1 MAQDW
6 RDQRDRPDD
15 RFRQVDPR
23 SRGREGGDYGSYRG
37 REGGPSRDDGYLDR
51 GYQGG
56 GWSNQGAGS
65 VSDSG
70 WHSPDDDFRNDYGT
84 GAGDVDRSEPRYGG
98 GRSQP
103 GFPSFGG
110 GAQGAGYGGGGRGVP
125 SSGGRGYNTSG
136 GAGYGLPGQSDIG
149 GYGAAYSGERVNMDQ
164 RGGLE
169 GGGME
174 RGGGLAGGGRGFAG
188 GYVEPGYASGDFRGQ
203 QGAFHE
209 ERGYGNRRD
218 DQGWWG
224 GPTGDRP
231 SWQRL
236 GEPGG
241 QQGQGSGEHRGR
253 GPRGYRRSD
262 QRIHDDVNDR
272 LTDDPMLDASEIDVE
287 VKDGEVTLTGTVDS
301 RQAKRHAEDLTESVS
316 GVVHCQNNLRIR
328 STDHQNR
335 STAGGM
341 GGSASGIGGT
351 IGETGAGGR
360 SSGMQAGGVPAG
372 TTGQPG
378 IGQSG
383 AGPTGTGAAAGSPQ
397 GTSGTSSGTASV
409 TGSNTGATGGTTNR
423 QH

>member
-37 REGGPSRDDGYLDR
+37 REGGGRSNDDGYLDR

-84 GAGDVDRSEPRYGG
+84 GAGDVDRSEPRYGS

-110 GAQGAGYGGGGRGVP
+110 GAEGGGYGGGGRGVA
-125 SSGGRGYNTSG
+125 SSGGRGSSG
-136 GAGYGLPGQSDIG
+136 GGYGGSGQSDVG
-149 GYGAAYSGERVNMDQ
+149 GYGAAYRGERVNMDR

-231 SWQRL
+231 GWQRL
-236 GEPGG
+236 GEQGG
-241 QQGQGSGEHRGR
+241 HQGQGPVQSAGEHRGR

-262 QRIHDDVNDR
+262 QRIHDDINDR
-272 LTDDPMLDASEIDVE
+272 LTDDPMLDAREIDVE

-301 RQAKRHAEDLTESVS
+301 RQAKRHAEDLAESVS
-316 GVVHCQNNLRIR
+316 GVLHCQNNLRIR
-328 STDHQNR
+328 STDQPNR
-335 STAGGM
+335 PAAGGM
-341 GGSASGIGGT
+341 GGSTSGIGGT
-351 IGETGAGGR
+351 TGETGATSGR

-372 TTGQPG
+372 TASPSTS
-378 IGQSG
+378 SG
-383 AGPTGTGAAAGSPQ
+383 AA
-397 GTSGTSSGTASV
+397 SGTASV
-409 TGSNTGATGGTTNR
+409 TGSDTGSTGGTTNR